1 MGNALSPSHR
11 GRRVFFAC
19 IAIKTTSEAMAR
31 FMGTV
36 DCARVRLI
44 YPTSVRGRPNLL
56 LLLSTWYNSDSPT
69 SFHRFALRIPKET
82 DSHSNGGHERD
93 MLRG

>member
-36 DCARVRLI
+36 DCAGVRLI
-44 YPTSVRGRPNLL
+44 YPTSV
-56 LLLSTWYNSDSPT
+56 
-69 SFHRFALRIPKET
+69 
-82 DSHSNGGHERD
+82 
-93 MLRG
+93 